1 MARGHSGVAVWLVAC
16 ALACGG
22 SQRGAAPGASAGV
35 STGASGAGASTG
47 AGMSTGASAG
57 TSVGAGMSA
66 GAGASSGFG
75 SGSGVEEIEAAVGAS
90 GAQVATPDA
99 SLVDLPEA
107 APPPTD
113 AAYDGPVFHGT
124 ARIMVLGSSNETG
137 TCWRA
142 FLWQKLH
149 AAGINNFHFVGSVV
163 TGPDCGVPN
172 YEKACQAMPGTMVA
186 SVSAATYHSWFAAN
200 PPDIVL
206 QHFGGADVMAG
217 VDPAKVI
224 AAYSVVVQ
232 QARLV
237 NPNVIFIVAQH
248 TPQDPTG
255 CATCN
260 PDTIALNALIPPWA
274 AQTTTTPSPVLVVDL
289 FTGLDSSTD
298 FVDRVHL
305 NDMGAEIVA
314 DRWLALLAP
323 ILQP

>member
-1 MARGHSGVAVWLVAC
+1 MARGRSGIAVWLVAS

-22 SQRGAAPGASAGV
+22 SQQGAPPGAS
-35 STGASGAGASTG
+35 
-47 AGMSTGASAG
+47 
-57 TSVGAGMSA
+57 AGMSA
-66 GAGASSGFG
+66 GAGTGASASAGASANAGAGVSAGASANAGTGASSGFA
-75 SGSGVEEIEAAVGAS
+75 SGSGAETGAAGGAS
-90 GAQVATPDA
+90 GTQVGTPDA
-99 SLVDLPEA
+99 SLVDLSEA
-107 APPPTD
+107 ATTPTD

-149 AAGINNFHFVGSVV
+149 GAGINNFHFVGSVV

-186 SVSAATYHSWFAAN
+186 SISAATYHSWFAAN

-224 AAYSVVVQ
+224 AAYSVIVE

-289 FTGLDSSTD
+289 FTGLDSTTD

-323 ILQP
+323 ILQL